1 MVEDT
6 LLLANEKP
14 NEKIENY
21 NQREEIIF
29 QEVGDVCCHQISQK
43 SEKDRRLQ
51 NVIN

>member
-6 LLLANEKP
+6 LLLVNEKP
-14 NEKIENY
+14 MKRENY

-29 QEVGDVCCHQISQK
+29 QEVGDVGCHQISQK